1 MPTVQ
6 LWGNSLAL
14 RLPKPVAERLGLH
27 QGVEVDLQVEGD
39 RLVIA
44 RRHAART
51 PLADLLA
58 QCRPENQPDTI
69 DFGPPVGRE
78 SL

>member
-1 MPTVQ
+1 MATVQ

-14 RLPKPVAERLGLH
+14 RLPKPIAERIGLH
-27 QGVEVDLQVEGD
+27 QGAEVDLQVEGD

-44 RRHAART
+44 RRHATRR

-58 QCRPENQPDTI
+58 QCRPENRPETI
-69 DFGPPVGRE
+69 DFGPPVGGE
-78 SL
+78 SV

>member
-1 MPTVQ
+1 MATVQ
-6 LWGNSLAL
+6 PWGNSLAL
-14 RLPKPVAERLGLH
+14 RLPRPLAERLGLH
-27 QGVEVDLQVEGD
+27 QGTEVDLQVEGD

-44 RRHAART
+44 RRHATRT

-58 QCRPENQPDTI
+58 RCRPENRPETI
-69 DFGPPVGRE
+69 DSGPPIGRE